1 MQRGIFFRNFFYPKH
16 TCLTQKT
23 LLNLNQFILIQNHL
37 VYYMDYQIQRIK
49 FYILEGYKH
58 PYLRHWLFS
67 AASQSF
73 YLRVQW
79 YYCECSPYP
88 KHLRSYQE
96 QASYKE
102 IKTLGCLQLNSEKK
116 HQKTDHRFASYC
128 SILSREFRLNQQKV
142 SDLIL
147 LFLFQLPMRSNW

>member
-58 PYLRHWLFS
+58 PCQQHLLFS

-73 YLRVQW
+73 YLRAQW
-79 YYCECSPYP
+79 YYCEFLPYP
-88 KHLRSYQE
+88 KHLGSHRE
-96 QASYKE
+96 QVGYKE
-102 IKTLGCLQLNSEKK
+102 MQIQGCLQRNSEKK
-116 HQKTDHRFASYC
+116 HQKVDHRFANYC
-128 SILSREFRLNQQKV
+128 SNHFREFR
-142 SDLIL
+142 
-147 LFLFQLPMRSNW
+147 